1 MLYYRK
7 YDHGFTSVVL
17 SKDEF
22 DALKSKITADPNTYP
37 FPTSSS
43 SQYRKELWSELKDMY
58 KREIFF
64 DFVLSFGGLLL
75 AVILFLAAYF
85 IERVTG
91 FSSAG
96 VSWFFGLIVFVVI
109 LKVLVHIVGVF
120 ISATNFTEYFNA
132 KKRFYQQVYE
142 MIRYYPDHESYLGA
156 YRQNRP
162 PVRDRM
168 IT

>member
-1 MLYYRK
+1 MLYFRK
-7 YDHGFTSVVL
+7 YDYGFTSVVL
-17 SKDEF
+17 SKGEF
-22 DALKSKITADPNTYP
+22 DALKAKITADPNTYP
-37 FPTSSS
+37 FPSSS
-43 SQYRKELWSELKDMY
+43 SSEYRKELWSEVKDMY
-58 KREIFF
+58 AKEIYL
-64 DFVLSFGGLLL
+64 DFVLSFGGLFL
-75 AVILFLAAYF
+75 AVILFVAVSF
-85 IERVTG
+85 IGKIAG

-96 VSWFFGLIVFVVI
+96 LSWLFGLILFVVI

-120 ISATNFTEYFNA
+120 ISASNFTDYFNA

-156 YRQNRP
+156 YRQNRS

>member
-17 SKDEF
+17 TKDEF
-22 DALKSKITADPNTYP
+22 DTLKSKITADPNTYP
-37 FPTSSS
+37 FPSSS
-43 SQYRKELWSELKDMY
+43 SLEYRKELWSEIRDMY
-58 KREIFF
+58 AREIYF

-75 AVILFLAAYF
+75 AVILFVAVSF

-96 VSWFFGLIVFVVI
+96 VSWFFGLILFVVL
-109 LKVLVHIVGVF
+109 LKVLIHIVGVI
-120 ISATNFTEYFNA
+120 ISATNFTECFNT
-132 KKRFYQQVYE
+132 KKRFYRQVFE
-142 MIRYYPDHESYLGA
+142 MVRYYPDHESYLGA
-156 YRQNRP
+156 YRQNRSP
-162 PVRDRM
+162 IRDRM

>member
-17 SKDEF
+17 TKDEF
-22 DALKSKITADPNTYP
+22 DALKSKVTADPNVYP
-37 FPTSSS
+37 FPPSSS
-43 SQYRKELWSELKDMY
+43 SQYRKELWSEVKDMY
-58 KREIFF
+58 AKEIYF

-75 AVILFLAAYF
+75 TVILFVGF
-85 IERVTG
+85 SVIERVAG

-96 VSWFFGLIVFVVI
+96 VSWFLGLILFVVI
-109 LKVLVHIVGVF
+109 LKVLVHIVGVI
-120 ISATNFTEYFNA
+120 ISAANFTEYFNA

-156 YRQNRP
+156 YRQARS